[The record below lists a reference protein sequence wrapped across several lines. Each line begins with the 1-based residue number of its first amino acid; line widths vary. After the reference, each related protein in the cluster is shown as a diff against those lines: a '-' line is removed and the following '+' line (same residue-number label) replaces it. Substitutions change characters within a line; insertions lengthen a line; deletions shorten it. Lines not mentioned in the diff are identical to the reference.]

1 VEVQLSLTLEEVRQI
16 ASLARLALDD
26 AEADRLREQLSG
38 ILDHFELLKE
48 LDTAGVQPT
57 AHSLPLT
64 NVMREDQTQESLPV
78 EQVLANAPRR
88 EGDYLRVRAVF
99 D

>member
-1 VEVQLSLTLEEVRQI
+1 LSLTLDDVRHI
-16 ASLARLALDD
+16 ASLARLALSDE
-26 AEADRLREQLSG
+26 EADRLREQLSG

-48 LDTAGVQPT
+48 LDTSDVQPT

-64 NVMREDQTQESLPV
+64 NVMRDDATWQSLSV
-78 EQVLANAPRR
+78 EEVLANAPRS
-88 EGDYLRVRAVF
+88 EGEYMRVRAVF